1 MINTWVKQF
10 RIKDKQV
17 VSMFIDS
24 ANISVV
30 VQGAIGANTEQC
42 LQSVRKFLPSA
53 EIILSTWVGTD
64 TTDLDYDKLILNDNV
79 EVQFYST
86 NPDEKVN
93 NVNRQIVSTLSG
105 LHVATRKY
113 VLKIRTDFILKSA
126 EFLEYFDLYNKSDST
141 YSVFKHKI
149 LSCTNFAR
157 NPRHNAYQYVFHPS
171 DIAFFG
177 LRTDLINLFDIPLM
191 SKSDAM
197 YHKIGGFRYNRYV
210 PEQHIWV
217 NCLRKNGHNI
227 QFNRFETPSEKLI
240 VDTEKYFVSSFI
252 FLSWNQFG
260 LVPPTRFTNILNH
273 TEYDYISCITHSEWV
288 KLYKTYLDK
297 NVEVPQDDLRK
308 NLVLLSKS
316 EHHCKTIARIFVLFM
331 FAFPKSRR
339 KLRNYIYQFLCNIF
353 LSKVMRRICKDL

>member
-1 MINTWVKQF
+1 
-10 RIKDKQV
+10 
-17 VSMFIDS
+17 MFIKS

-30 VQGAIGANTEQC
+30 VQGAIGTNTEQC
-42 LQSVRKFLPSA
+42 LQSVRRFLPSA
-53 EIILSTWVGTD
+53 EIVLSTWVGAD
-64 TTDLDYDKLILNDNV
+64 TTNLDYDKLILNDDV
-79 EVQFYST
+79 ETQFYST
-86 NPDEKVN
+86 NPGEKVN

-105 LHVATRKY
+105 LRAATHKY

-126 EFLEYFDLYNKSDST
+126 EFVEYFDLYNKSDSA

-157 NPRHNAYQYVFHPS
+157 NPRHDMYQYLFHPS

-177 LRTDLINLFDIPLM
+177 LRTDLINLFNVPLM
-191 SKSDAM
+191 SKSDAV
-197 YHKIGGFRYNRYV
+197 YHKIGTFRYNRYV

-227 QFNRFETPSEKLI
+227 RFNRFLPPSEKLI
-240 VDTEKYFVSSFI
+240 VDTEKYFVSNFI

-260 LVPPTRFTNILNH
+260 LVPPTKFANILNYAD
-273 TEYDYISCITHSEWV
+273 YDYISCITRSEWV

-297 NVEVPQDDLRK
+297 NIEIPKDELRK
-308 NLVLLSKS
+308 NLTLLRKS
-316 EHHCKTIARIFVLFM
+316 EHRCKNVAQILVLFM

-339 KLRNYIYQFLCNIF
+339 KLRKHIYKFLYNTYS
-353 LSKVMRRICKDL
+353 SKIWKRICKDL

>member
-1 MINTWVKQF
+1 
-10 RIKDKQV
+10 
-17 VSMFIDS
+17 MFIDS

-30 VQGAIGANTEQC
+30 VQGAVGANTEQC
-42 LQSVRKFLPSA
+42 LQSIRKYLPSA
-53 EIILSTWVGTD
+53 EIILSTWVGAD
-64 TTDLDYDKLILNDNV
+64 TNKLDYDKLVSNDDV

-93 NVNRQIVSTLSG
+93 NVNRQIISTLSG
-105 LHVATRKY
+105 LRAATREY
-113 VLKIRTDFILKSA
+113 ALKIRTDFILKSA
-126 EFLEYFDLYNKSDST
+126 NFLEYFDMYNKSDSK

-157 NPRHNAYQYVFHPS
+157 NPRYDEYKYLFHPS

-191 SKSDAM
+191 SKSDAV
-197 YHKIGGFRYNRYV
+197 YHKIGTFRYNRYV

-217 NCLRKNGHNI
+217 NCLCKNGHRI
-227 QFNRFETPSEKLI
+227 QFNRFKVPSEKLI
-240 VDTEKYFVSSFI
+240 IETEKYFVSNFI
-252 FLSWNQFG
+252 FLSWNQLG
-260 LVPPTRFTNILNH
+260 LVPPARFTNILNR

-297 NVEVPQDDLRK
+297 NIEIPKDELRK
-308 NLVLLSKS
+308 NLTLLRKS
-316 EHHCKTIARIFVLFM
+316 EHRCKNVAQILVLFM

-339 KLRNYIYQFLCNIF
+339 KLRKHIYKFLYNTYS
-353 LSKVMRRICKDL
+353 SKIWKRICKDL